1 MQNYT
6 GRISV
11 VALPIGND
19 LDISNRAKV
28 ILEEADVIA
37 AEDTRILKNL
47 GQKLCINMKQL
58 ISHHTHNETE
68 SLDGIKNLLANGKHI
83 ALVSDAGT
91 PNISDP
97 GFKLLRF
104 CFENQIQIT
113 ALPGASAL
121 TCSLSLN
128 PIGGTDH
135 YFGAFL
141 PSKQSDRIKKLNGL
155 KNMAGIC
162 SKAVFFESPHRLL
175 DCLADIKSCLGNPML
190 FVSRELTKTY
200 ESFYF
205 DRTDRLIKHFQ
216 EIAAKGEFVISIDLT
231 EVNSEVELNE
241 QQIRQRIKEL
251 LKLGLS
257 SKDVQKQLLDQSKL
271 GKKEVYALIQEEK
284 NKID

>member
-6 GRISV
+6 GRISI

-19 LDISNRAKV
+19 LDISNRAKL

-58 ISHHTHNETE
+58 ISHHAHNETE
-68 SLDGIKNLLANGKHI
+68 SLDGIKDLLASGKHI

-91 PNISDP
+91 PNVSDP

-104 CFENQIQIT
+104 CFENQVEIT

-141 PSKQSDRIKKLNGL
+141 PNKQSERLKKLNSL
-155 KNMAGIC
+155 KAMTGIC
-162 SKAVFFESPHRLL
+162 SKAVFFESPHRLIESL
-175 DCLADIKSCLGNPML
+175 KDINASLGNPIL
-190 FVSRELTKTY
+190 FISRELTKTY

-205 DRTDRLIKHFQ
+205 DRAEILVKHFQ
-216 EIAAKGEFVISIDLT
+216 ENSPKGEFVISIDL
-231 EVNSEVELNE
+231 SELSSQVELSE
-241 QQIRQRIKEL
+241 DQIRKQIKEQL
-251 LKLGLS
+251 LAGSS
-257 SKDVQKQLLDQSKL
+257 SKDIQKKLLDQSKL
-271 GKKEVYALIQEEK
+271 SKKEIYALIQEEK
-284 NKID
+284 AK